1 MNTLQAIFNR
11 KSTRAYTSTPIPEE
25 SLKLILKA
33 GMAAPVANA
42 NYDSLHL
49 TGTAALEEDAQILK
63 VIEAY
68 CTSASFPQGHG
79 SSRFPQ
85 PLSLMS
91 DVSSLLLTASWKKS
105 KATQM
110 GCRVWKAGDLQQ
122 RSGYKAASFR

>member
-1 MNTLQAIFNR
+1 MTAGQLFSPALHEHHWSEKPVPRTRVHHFEGPEACISV
-11 KSTRAYTSTPIPEE
+11 KSH
-25 SLKLILKA
+25 
-33 GMAAPVANA
+33 
-42 NYDSLHL
+42 DSLHL